1 MRRNTFTRRAALFLS
16 LAALLLLPVNFH
28 ATTAAIATT
37 IAAQSPPNIGLS
49 GFYSTDRAQRG
60 RTVQAAVVVDIPQG
74 YHVNA
79 NKPLGKYAVPT
90 VLRIEAPGGV
100 RIGPILYPRA
110 NVRKFSFSN
119 ESLAVYEGRL
129 VLRFNV
135 TVPANFGQGAAELR
149 ARLRYQSCTD
159 DTCFQPETREVNM
172 PISVV
177 GANESVKRINGHV
190 FGGRRRG

>member
-1 MRRNTFTRRAALFLS
+1 MRRTHFARRAALFL
-16 LAALLLLPVNFH
+16 LAALLLLPVNFY
-28 ATTAAIATT
+28 ATTAANTTNAT
-37 IAAQSPPNIGLS
+37 QSPPNIGLS
-49 GFYSTDRAQRG
+49 GFYATDRAQRG

-90 VLRIEAPGGV
+90 VLRIDAPGGV
-100 RIGPILYPRA
+100 RIGPIVYPRA
-110 NVRKFSFSN
+110 SVRKFSFSS

-135 TVPANFGQGAAELR
+135 TVPANFDQGGTELR

-159 DTCFQPETREVNM
+159 DTCFQPETREVTM
-172 PISVV
+172 PISIV
-177 GANESVKRINGHV
+177 GANESVKRINGQV
-190 FGGRRRG
+190 FGGRRGKG

>member
-1 MRRNTFTRRAALFLS
+1 MRRTHFAQRAALS
-16 LAALLLLPVNFH
+16 LLAAALLLLPVNFY
-28 ATTAAIATT
+28 ATTTTTT

-49 GFYSTDRAQRG
+49 GFYATDRVQRG

-90 VLRIEAPGGV
+90 VLRIDAPGGV

-110 NVRKFSFSN
+110 SVRKFSFSS
-119 ESLAVYEGRL
+119 ESLAVYEGRI

-135 TVPANFGQGAAELR
+135 TVPASFNQGGTELR

-159 DTCFQPETREVNM
+159 DTCFQPETREVSM
-172 PISVV
+172 PIGIV

-190 FGGRRRG
+190 FGGRRKQ